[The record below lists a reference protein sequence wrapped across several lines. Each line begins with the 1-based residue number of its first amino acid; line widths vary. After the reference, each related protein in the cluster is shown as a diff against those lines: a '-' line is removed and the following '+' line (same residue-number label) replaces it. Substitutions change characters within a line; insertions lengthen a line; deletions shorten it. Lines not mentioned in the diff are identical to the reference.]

1 MVLHTWVVKEG
12 RWAVQ
17 GHPWLRV
24 EFETS
29 LGHMRPCL
37 KKKRKQRMEVGKNK
51 KRGGKEGKAENREGG
66 KKKKKKEFMPLPFSS
81 TWDQTQ
87 EPVHVRQVLHH

>member
-12 RWAVQ
+12 RRKM
-17 GHPWLRV
+17 GSSRSSL

-81 TWDQTQ
+81 TGDQTQ
-87 EPVHVRQVLHH
+87 ELVHVRQVFHH